1 MNINLQQCGIN
12 LSKYSDYQNPNGPVP
27 VQGRGVAHNYG
38 ATLPNPMAS
47 ARAETCQQG
56 GGFSQSYLMM
66 KQAQEK
72 QTLLERS
79 DANPALMERLK
90 VAHALQ
96 LQKKLQITSG
106 PKGLQSNLFG
116 SQYAEF
122 NTKPI
127 VTKIHSNTPQ
137 EVIKARGQKY
147 NMLKQMSPELLNRLQ
162 GRQSDQ
168 SVLPPTTNQ
177 SGGNQFLGE
186 GDAYQQSMYRYNI
199 KAPQTRAQLRNQIS
213 QRQSQILGQKSEKGI
228 QSFYGPEW
236 GTKLQD
242 AYPF

>member
-1 MNINLQQCGIN
+1 MNLNLQKCGFN
-12 LSKYSDYQNPNGPVP
+12 LSKYSDYQNPNGP
-27 VQGRGVAHNYG
+27 
-38 ATLPNPMAS
+38 
-47 ARAETCQQG
+47 AEAFQQNSFQG
-56 GGFSQSYLMM
+56 GSQSYLMM

-90 VAHALQ
+90 AAHALQ
-96 LQKKLQITSG
+96 LQKQLEITNG

-177 SGGNQFLGE
+177 SGGNQCLGE

-199 KAPQTRAQLRNQIS
+199 RVPQTRAQLRNQIS

-242 AYPF
+242 AYQF